1 MDRCRD
7 VACCVFCGRRLSSK
21 SHEVI
26 VARARRCK
34 QRIYAH
40 SVLSPPLVVTVE
52 IASIRVSIFSV
63 VPDIMTVVAEVTAI
77 ASQIVLIA
85 ANVTAVAPRVAIIA
99 VAIVA
104 PQVTAVSM

>member
-1 MDRCRD
+1 M
-7 VACCVFCGRRLSSK
+7 RLLRTTP
-21 SHEVI
+21 VQQ
-26 VARARRCK
+26 VARSHRCSGK
-34 QRIYAH
+34 TLQATLYAH